1 MTFPDPDQMQ
11 VLTTDASHRGLG
23 AVLSQYPLGEPEKE
37 TVISYDSRTLRGAE
51 TRYSAVHQEALAVCW
66 AVHKYR
72 HYLAGRHF
80 ILRTDNAAVSLVIM
94 FIMSQL
100 YDSFQQASNLGPSIS
115 TSFAPREFATNV
127 LIARHDV

>member
-11 VLTTDASHRGLG
+11 VLTTDASHLGLG
-23 AVLSQYPLGEPEKE
+23 AVLSQYPPGEPEKE
-37 TVISYDSRTLRGAE
+37 TVISYDSRILRGPE

-94 FIMSQL
+94 SQQ
-100 YDSFQQASNLGPSIS
+100 YSTFQQPSNLGPCIS
-115 TSFAPREFATNV
+115 TSFAPREFATSV

>member
-66 AVHKYR
+66 AVLLDSPQIQTLFGWASF
-72 HYLAGRHF
+72 YLEDG
-80 ILRTDNAAVSLVIM
+80 
-94 FIMSQL
+94 
-100 YDSFQQASNLGPSIS
+100 
-115 TSFAPREFATNV
+115 
-127 LIARHDV
+127 